1 MSTAIESLRL
11 RARVI
16 SSLAH
21 PSRLLIVEALE
32 HGEKTVTELTEIVG
46 SDISTVSRHLGVLRN
61 AGVIDSRKDSNKVL
75 HRLLTPCLNEFLQC
89 VEKVVSETCGVCD
102 ECKN

>member
-1 MSTAIESLRL
+1 MPSDTESLRL

-32 HGEKTVTELTEIVG
+32 QGEKTVTELTGIVG

-61 AGVIDSRKDSNKVL
+61 AGIIDSRKDSNKVL
-75 HRLLTPCLNEFLQC
+75 HRLLTPCLTNFLKC
-89 VEKVVSETCGVCD
+89 VEQVLSETCGVCR
-102 ECKN
+102 

>member
-1 MSTAIESLRL
+1 MPSDTESLRL

-21 PSRLLIVEALE
+21 PSRLLMVEALE
-32 HGEKTVTELTEIVG
+32 QGEKTVTELTAIVG

-61 AGVIDSRKDSNKVL
+61 AGIIDSRKDANKVFY
-75 HRLLTPCLNEFLQC
+75 RLLTPCLTSFLKC
-89 VEKVVSETCGVCD
+89 VEQVLSETCGGCR
-102 ECKN
+102 

>member
-1 MSTAIESLRL
+1 MPSDTELLKL

-32 HGEKTVTELTEIVG
+32 QGEKTVTELTAIVG

-61 AGVIDSRKDSNKVL
+61 AGIIDSRKDANKVFY
-75 HRLLTPCLNEFLQC
+75 RLLTPCLTSFLKC
-89 VEKVVSETCGVCD
+89 VEQVLSETCGGCR
-102 ECKN
+102 

>member
-1 MSTAIESLRL
+1 MPSDTESLKL

-21 PSRLLIVEALE
+21 PSRLLMVEALE
-32 HGEKTVTELTEIVG
+32 QGEKTVTELTSIVG

-61 AGVIDSRKDSNKVL
+61 AGIIDSRKDANKVFY
-75 HRLLTPCLNEFLQC
+75 RLLTPCLTSFLKC
-89 VEKVVSETCGVCD
+89 VEQVLSETCGGCR
-102 ECKN
+102 

>member
-1 MSTAIESLRL
+1 MPSDTESLKL

-32 HGEKTVTELTEIVG
+32 QGEKTVTELTAIVG

-61 AGVIDSRKDSNKVL
+61 AGIIDSRKDANKVFY
-75 HRLLTPCLNEFLQC
+75 RLLTPCLTSFLKC
-89 VEKVVSETCGVCD
+89 VEQVLSETCGGCR
-102 ECKN
+102 

>member
-1 MSTAIESLRL
+1 MPSNTESLRI

-32 HGEKTVTELTEIVG
+32 QGEKTVTELTGIVG

-61 AGVIDSRKDSNKVL
+61 AGIIDSRKDSNKVL
-75 HRLLTPCLNEFLQC
+75 HRLLTPCLTEFLQC
-89 VEKVVSETCGVCD
+89 VEKVVSETCGACD
-102 ECKN
+102 ECKD

>member
-1 MSTAIESLRL
+1 MPSNSKSLRI

-61 AGVIDSRKDSNKVL
+61 AGIIGSRREANRVL
-75 HRLLTPCLNEFLQC
+75 HRLLTPCLTEFLQC
-89 VEKVVSETCGVCD
+89 VEKVVSETCGLCD

>member
-1 MSTAIESLRL
+1 MPRDIESLRL

-32 HGEKTVTELTEIVG
+32 QGERTVTELTEIVG

-61 AGVIDSRKDSNKVL
+61 AGIIASRKDSNKVL
-75 HRLLTPCLNEFLQC
+75 HRLLTPCLTKFLEC
-89 VEKVVSETCGVCD
+89 VELVIAES
-102 ECKN
+102 CKDCR

>member
-1 MSTAIESLRL
+1 MPSDTESLKL

-32 HGEKTVTELTEIVG
+32 QGEKTVTELTSIVG

-61 AGVIDSRKDSNKVL
+61 AGIIDSRKDANKVFY
-75 HRLLTPCLNEFLQC
+75 RLLTPCLTSFLKC
-89 VEKVVSETCGVCD
+89 VEQVLSETCGGCR
-102 ECKN
+102 

>member
-1 MSTAIESLRL
+1 MPSDPESLKL

-32 HGEKTVTELTEIVG
+32 QGEKTVTELTAVVG

-61 AGVIDSRKDSNKVL
+61 AGIIDSRKDANKVL
-75 HRLLTPCLNEFLQC
+75 HRLLTPCLTSFLKC
-89 VEKVVSETCGVCD
+89 VEQVISETCGVCR
-102 ECKN
+102 

>member
-1 MSTAIESLRL
+1 MPSDTESLRL

-21 PSRLLIVEALE
+21 PSRLLMVEALE
-32 HGEKTVTELTEIVG
+32 QGEKTVTELTSIVG

-61 AGVIDSRKDSNKVL
+61 AGIIDSRKDANKVFY
-75 HRLLTPCLNEFLQC
+75 RLLTPCLTSFLKC
-89 VEKVVSETCGVCD
+89 VEQVLSETCGGCR
-102 ECKN
+102 